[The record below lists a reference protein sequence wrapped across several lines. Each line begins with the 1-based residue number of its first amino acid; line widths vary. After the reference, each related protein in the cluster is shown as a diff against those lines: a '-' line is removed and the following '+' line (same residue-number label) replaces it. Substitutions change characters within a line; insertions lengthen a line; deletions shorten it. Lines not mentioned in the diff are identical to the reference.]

1 MVNHSSIASLLC
13 HIARLTKLGQK
24 APANKQNIS
33 QPINKEP
40 RPAASCLPAEL
51 LSEIFMRTL
60 PPFDELFP
68 PSKLR
73 SPMLLTR
80 ICRRW
85 REVAVGT
92 PGLWCR
98 LFGRFMSS
106 HCRHRKKESFCYDTW
121 LKRSQGLPLSLEV
134 MCFPNPLIGL
144 LQHYTNQISSL
155 RIVCCAAT
163 HDLLLNDL
171 PALQVLTLDGQ
182 INYSQSKRS
191 TVARSILNH
200 SFTLRSLTVT
210 GNEPSFYSADFD
222 PFKNSRWTHL
232 TDVNICVRQKNVLVA
247 LLQQAPNLSSVK
259 IFIIDIHPEP
269 PLPVKLCKH
278 EKLQLLHIRSFEP
291 FLSLPYMFNALSLP
305 NLRNFIANEG
315 MQPEWPH
322 EEFKAFLARSKCPLE
337 VLHFGSGM
345 TETPRFDEQAAEY
358 IALIP
363 SLKVFPPR
371 KCIR

>member
-1 MVNHSSIASLLC
+1 MRTDQIWSVGPVNAD
-13 HIARLTKLGQK
+13 GQCLID
-24 APANKQNIS
+24 QRDNIIH
-33 QPINKEP
+33 PMNLHKEP
-40 RPAASCLPAEL
+40 GPAVSRLPAEL
-51 LSEIFMRTL
+51 LSEIFMHTL
-60 PPFDELFP
+60 PPFDEFLS

-98 LFGRFMSS
+98 LFRGFKSS

-121 LKRSQGLPLSLEV
+121 LKRSQGLPLSLEIRR
-134 MCFPNPLIGL
+134 FTNPLAGL

-155 RIVCCAAT
+155 RTVCCAAT

-171 PALQVLTLDGQ
+171 PALQVLTIYDGQ
-182 INYSQSKRS
+182 IIYSQSKRS
-191 TVARSILNH
+191 TVTRSLLNH
-200 SFTLRSLTVT
+200 LFTLRSLKVSCQL
-210 GNEPSFYSADFD
+210 SFYSADFD

-232 TDVNICVRQKNVLVA
+232 TDVEISVFQQNVLVR

-259 IFIIDIHPEP
+259 IFIDDMHPEP
-269 PLPVKLCKH
+269 LLPVKLCTH
-278 EKLQLLHIRSFEP
+278 EKLQLLHIRYFES
-291 FLSLPYMFNALSLP
+291 LSSYMLNALSLP
-305 NLRNFIANEG
+305 NLRKFVADAG

-322 EEFKAFLARSKCPLE
+322 EEFKEFLARSKCPLE
-337 VLHFGSGM
+337 FLYLGGGAM
-345 TETPRFDEQAAEY
+345 TDEKTAEY

-363 SLKVFPPR
+363 SLKVLPFSR
-371 KCIR
+371 CKVYSLW